1 MSDKRRDV
9 PWWSGICPFPGNLLV
24 FRLTSMEYFWLPPR
38 ALKVPTKG
46 GQKKKSSWEK
56 GFPGPVFGLCL
67 ARVSRKNICI
77 VTFNVV
83 RFGMVQVGSEFTA
96 HSLQFADSMQSSS
109 KTNEQKF
116 YQPPTQT
123 LNYPGSSA
131 FKKPNHS
138 YLHAETKI
146 FANEQQVARR
156 YQ

>member
-46 GQKKKSSWEK
+46 RQKKKKSSWEK

-77 VTFNVV
+77 VTFIVLDIRLLLLLHFNITVTQKKIVSITSTKFSTDYICTCLYAVFYCVFHFLHFGV
-83 RFGMVQVGSEFTA
+83 RLC
-96 HSLQFADSMQSSS
+96 H
-109 KTNEQKF
+109 
-116 YQPPTQT
+116 
-123 LNYPGSSA
+123 
-131 FKKPNHS
+131 
-138 YLHAETKI
+138 
-146 FANEQQVARR
+146 
-156 YQ
+156 

>member
-116 YQPPTQT
+116 SLHKHT
-123 LNYPGSSA
+123 
-131 FKKPNHS
+131 HS
-138 YLHAETKI
+138 CTTTRTCWHVI
-146 FANEQQVARR
+146 
-156 YQ
+156 